1 VPTFIFLW
9 AIWTSHQNPLEQLAF
24 PQEPFKRIWELK
36 HKMIGKDLKRIE
48 SYLEPNRLY
57 QAPVGTSGLGP
68 VVPMVLCIVAKIQGI
83 E

>member
-1 VPTFIFLW
+1 
-9 AIWTSHQNPLEQLAF
+9 
-24 PQEPFKRIWELK
+24 
-36 HKMIGKDLKRIE
+36 MIGKDLKRIE

>member
-1 VPTFIFLW
+1 
-9 AIWTSHQNPLEQLAF
+9 
-24 PQEPFKRIWELK
+24 
-36 HKMIGKDLKRIE
+36 MIGKDLKRIE

-57 QAPVGTSGLGP
+57 QAPVDTSGLGP